1 MLSSFPGLCPVCA
14 CLHIPSLNVFRH
26 WQMTPGWEWDT
37 VTICWELLDWNFEVP
52 EGLRVV
58 NGWSM
63 SSIWHDPLMY
73 FLVVSLKS
81 IFKFTCLWLVP
92 TIPIC
97 HSLPFPFLSHLASH
111 TPVLFLPT
119 AHTQWTLRPQNSMC
133 AGTVRRTCF
142 LGISFYHP
150 YLKISGTGCFS
161 FLLDLI
167 YTFFLVTK
175 ERWHQ
180 TFFSLT
186 LKFIFFLYFG
196 SIWKLISDH
205 LLGMGAVVWEASDT
219 RNIML
224 VFLITI
230 LPYLILVLWLHFIK
244 LLFIGRGIFLAFP
257 LSILQFWTF
266 SKQLLRQRVY
276 SG

>member
-1 MLSSFPGLCPVCA
+1 MGMGHNYHLLRTASST
-14 CLHIPSLNVFRH
+14 SSSTRS
-26 WQMTPGWEWDT
+26 TT
-37 VTICWELLDWNFEVP
+37 EVP
-52 EGLRVV
+52 EELRVV
-58 NGWSM
+58 SGWSM

-175 ERWHQ
+175 DDILRL
-180 TFFSLT
+180 F
-186 LKFIFFLYFG
+186 FFLDIEVYFLPLL
-196 SIWKLISDH
+196 WFYMKIS
-205 LLGMGAVVWEASDT
+205 
-219 RNIML
+219 
-224 VFLITI
+224 
-230 LPYLILVLWLHFIK
+230 
-244 LLFIGRGIFLAFP
+244 
-257 LSILQFWTF
+257 
-266 SKQLLRQRVY
+266 
-276 SG
+276 